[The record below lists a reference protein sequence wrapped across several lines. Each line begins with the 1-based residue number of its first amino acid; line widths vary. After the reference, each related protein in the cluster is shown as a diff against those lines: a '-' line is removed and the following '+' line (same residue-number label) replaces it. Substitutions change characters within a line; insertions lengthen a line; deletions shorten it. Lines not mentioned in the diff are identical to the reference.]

1 MFDLGLPRLKIRRA
15 GVTHKHFQ
23 IEDKEPLDT
32 KSGSMKSLE
41 EMQHYKLE
49 TRHKEKSLIFGLDLG
64 L

>member
-1 MFDLGLPRLKIRRA
+1 MNIFRSRIKYR
-15 GVTHKHFQ
+15 
-23 IEDKEPLDT
+23 LDT

-41 EMQHYKLE
+41 AMQHYKLE